1 MQIAGIAE
9 VLALAISI
17 IFIVWLFF
25 KYDRMRGRAREAEIR
40 NTEYENRIGALD
52 EAILAHKEYATKCGI
67 DYQTV
72 VDNLR
77 EEHKLLEELQGKY
90 ATLMNQKKS
99 SEVRLGQI
107 GEHIA
112 PFLHDW
118 PWESKDFRFLGNP
131 IDGIQFNENE
141 VIFVEIKTGKSQLS
155 KNQRVIR
162 DLIKEGKIRWAVFR
176 IGVDECSVKYEE
188 RKDG

>member
-9 VLALAISI
+9 VLALAVSI

-25 KYDRMRGRAREAEIR
+25 KYDRMRGRAREAELL
-40 NTEYENRIGALD
+40 NKEYENRIGALG
-52 EAILAHKEYATKCGI
+52 EAIFAHKEYATKCGI

-72 VDNLR
+72 VKNLE
-77 EEHKLLEELQGKY
+77 EEHKFLEELQNKY

-118 PWESKDFRFLGNP
+118 PWESKNFRFLGNP
-131 IDGIQFNENE
+131 VDGIQFNEDE
-141 VIFVEIKTGKSQLS
+141 LIFVEIKTGKSQLS
-155 KNQRVIR
+155 KSQRVIR
-162 DLIKEGKIRWAVFR
+162 NLIKEGKVKWAVFR

>member
-40 NTEYENRIGALD
+40 NEEYENRIGALD

>member
-40 NTEYENRIGALD
+40 NEEYENRIGALD

-72 VDNLR
+72 ADNLR

>member
-9 VLALAISI
+9 VLALAVSI

-25 KYDRMRGRAREAEIR
+25 KYDKMRGRAREAEVR
-40 NTEYENRIGALD
+40 NTEYEGRIGALE
-52 EAILAHKEYATKCGI
+52 EAINAHKEYATKCGI

-72 VDNLR
+72 VKNLE

-107 GEHIA
+107 GEHVA

-131 IDGIQFNENE
+131 VDGVQFNEDE

-176 IGVDECSVKYEE
+176 IGEDKCSIKFEG
-188 RKDG
+188 KDNG

>member
-9 VLALAISI
+9 VLALAVSI

-40 NTEYENRIGALD
+40 NQEYENRIGALD
-52 EAILAHKEYATKCGI
+52 EAIAAHKEYATKCGI
-67 DYQTV
+67 DYKIV
-72 VDNLR
+72 LKNFE
-77 EEHKLLEELQGKY
+77 EEHKLVEELQGKY

-131 IDGIQFNENE
+131 VDGIQFNTDEI
-141 VIFVEIKTGKSQLS
+141 IFVEIKTGKSQLS
-155 KNQRVIR
+155 KNQRIIR
-162 DLIKEGKIRWAVFR
+162 DLIKAGKVKWAIFR
-176 IGVDECSVKYEE
+176 IGVDECSIKMEE
-188 RKDG
+188 RE

>member
-9 VLALAISI
+9 VLALAVSI
-17 IFIVWLFF
+17 VFIVWLFF
-25 KYDRMRGRAREAEIR
+25 KYDRMRGRAREAEVR
-40 NTEYENRIGALD
+40 NQEYESRIRTSD
-52 EAILAHKEYATKCGI
+52 EAINALKEYANKLTDEYK
-67 DYQTV
+67 YLEM
-72 VDNLR
+72 NSKA
-77 EEHKLLEELQGKY
+77 EHELLVETQNKY
-90 ATLMNQKKS
+90 SSLLHQKKS

-131 IDGIQFNENE
+131 IDGIQFNEDE
-141 VIFVEIKTGKSQLS
+141 VVFVEIKTGKSQLS
-155 KNQRVIR
+155 KNQRIIR
-162 DLIKEGKIRWAVFR
+162 NLIKEGKVKWAVFR
-176 IGVDECSVKYEE
+176 IGEDKCSIKYEE